1 MINRY
6 EVKEISKI
14 FSDKEKYQNW
24 LDIELL
30 VLEYYAK
37 IHKIKQEDFL
47 LLKNNLKIDLNK
59 ISEIEL
65 IVKHDVIA
73 FIESLNLCVYSDAK
87 KWIHFGLTST
97 DIVDTGNA
105 IAFKKVNAIILNSIN
120 NLLKTI
126 KKISY
131 KHKLTYQMGR
141 THGIH
146 AEVTTFGLK
155 MALWYDELSRQKTRF
170 IEAAKEIEV
179 GKISGAVGTF
189 ANTGIALQE
198 YVCKKLK
205 INSSKISTQ
214 IIQRDIHAHYFS
226 VLNIIGLSIN
236 KFATELRHYSR
247 TEINEVNEYF
257 SKNQKGSSAMP
268 HKKNPI
274 TLENVCGLTR
284 LLSGYSLTINENVNL
299 WNERDISHSSNE
311 RVIFLDATTILVN
324 VLTKFNNIL
333 LNLVVNKDNMLNN
346 INLTYRTC
354 FSQTLLLKLIEKN
367 NFDSRQKIYELV
379 QKIAFDAY
387 NSKTDFELMLL
398 NSEIIK
404 YLDQKE
410 IKSIFSKE
418 YHTKY
423 INEIYKRVF
432 ENGK

>member
-1 MINRY
+1 MIQRY
-6 EVKEISKI
+6 EIKEISEI
-14 FSDKEKYQNW
+14 FSNKSKLENW
-24 LDIELL
+24 LKIELL
-30 VLEYYAK
+30 VLEYYSK
-37 IHKIKQEDFL
+37 INKISESDFL
-47 LLKNNLKIDLNK
+47 FLKNNLKINEDK
-59 ISEIEL
+59 INEL
-65 IVKHDVIA
+65 EQITKHDVIA
-73 FIESLNLCVYSDAK
+73 FIESLNLCVDSDIK

-97 DIVDTGNA
+97 DVVDTANA
-105 IAFKKVNAIILNSIN
+105 LAFKEANKIILNSIN
-120 NLLKTI
+120 SLLKTI
-126 KKISY
+126 KKLAY
-131 KHKLTYQMGR
+131 KYKMTYQMGR

-155 MALWYDELSRQKTRF
+155 MALWYDELNRNKKRF
-170 IEAAKEIEV
+170 ISAANEIQV

-189 ANTGIALQE
+189 ANTGIKLQE

-205 INSSKISTQ
+205 INSANISTQ
-214 IIQRDIHAHYFS
+214 IIQRDIHANYFS

-247 TEINEVNEYF
+247 TEINEVNEFFY
-257 SKNQKGSSAMP
+257 KNQKGSSAMP

-274 TLENVCGLTR
+274 TLENICGLSR

-311 RVIFLDATTILVN
+311 RVIFLDAITIIVNILNKFEN
-324 VLTKFNNIL
+324 VLSNII
-333 LNLVVNKDNMLNN
+333 VNKNNMLKN

-379 QKIAFDAY
+379 QKIAFDSY
-387 NSKTDFELMLL
+387 NNKIDFEKMLL
-398 NSEIIK
+398 NSEIRN
-404 YLDQKE
+404 YLDEFE
-410 IKSIFSKE
+410 IKNIFSKE